1 MENLSHNELNQI
13 AEMRGQSRDELQRIE
28 EKN

>member
-1 MENLSHNELNQI
+1 MQNLSQNELNQI
-13 AEMRGQSRDELQRIE
+13 AEMHGQSRDELQRIE